1 MTKKMWQPCFA
12 QPKMTMDEHGENEY
26 RLMMEKQARM
36 KKAEATEKARLKRI
50 GVDDPEDIDNPI
62 VSEMKTYKA
71 RAWDAFKDENE
82 KGAGNK
88 GNK

>member
-1 MTKKMWQPCFA
+1 MLKKMWQPSFA

-26 RLMMEKQARM
+26 RLMMEKQDRVKRNQEEERA
-36 KKAEATEKARLKRI
+36 KLKRI

-82 KGAGNK
+82 KGEGNRGNK
-88 GNK
+88 

>member
-1 MTKKMWQPCFA
+1 MLQKFWQPSFA

-26 RLMMEKQARM
+26 RLMIEKEERVKLAQ
-36 KKAEATEKARLKRI
+36 KKEAEALNRI
-50 GVDDPEDIDNPI
+50 GVPDAEDIDNPI

-82 KGAGNK
+82 KGGGNK
-88 GNK
+88 GYN

>member
-1 MTKKMWQPCFA
+1 MLSKLWQPSFA

-26 RLMMEKQARM
+26 RLMMEKQARIKLAQEKE
-36 KKAEATEKARLKRI
+36 KKALKRI
-50 GVDDPEDIDNPI
+50 GVNDIEDIDNPI

-71 RAWDAFKDENE
+71 RAWDTFKDENE

-88 GNK
+88 GYK

>member
-1 MTKKMWQPCFA
+1 ME
-12 QPKMTMDEHGENEY
+12 EHGENEY
-26 RLMMEKQARM
+26 RLMMEKQERIKLAQ
-36 KKAEATEKARLKRI
+36 EKEKQALKRM
-50 GVDDPEDIDNPI
+50 GVDDAEDIDNPI

>member
-1 MTKKMWQPCFA
+1 MRMKMWQPSFA
-12 QPKMTMDEHGENEY
+12 QPKMTMEEHGENEY
-26 RLMMEKQARM
+26 RLMIAKQERM
-36 KKAEATEKARLKRI
+36 KKAQEQERLKLKRI

-82 KGAGNK
+82 KGGGNK
-88 GNK
+88 GNN

>member
-1 MTKKMWQPCFA
+1 MLMKMWQPSFA

-26 RLMMEKQARM
+26 RLMVEKQERIKLAQ
-36 KKAEATEKARLKRI
+36 EKEKLKLKRI
-50 GVDDPEDIDNPI
+50 GVDDPENIDNPI

-88 GNK
+88 GNR